1 MRRDD
6 PRHGTSAGYQT
17 HKREGKTPCKPCRDA
32 YAAWM
37 KEYRAQKSDWR
48 AQQSARTKALTR
60 LAHAYR
66 DDFQRLYA
74 EERMKQRGGAA

>member
-17 HKREGKTPCKPCRDA
+17 HKREGKKPCKPCRDA

-37 KEYRAQKSDWR
+37 KEYRSRNQNWR
-48 AQQSARTKALTR
+48 SGNAARTRAYTR
-60 LAHAYR
+60 LAERYRTEWHA
-66 DDFQRLYA
+66 LYI